1 MKNYEPY
8 LEVAVKA
15 AKDAGRVQ
23 RRSHQHSLHVEY
35 KAEINPV
42 TEVDRICEERIL
54 RRIRHAFP
62 DHEVLAEETPFER
75 KGSPWRWIVDPLD
88 GTSNYVHG
96 YPCFCVSIALEYE
109 GELSLAVVYDP
120 NLRELFHAVKGHGA
134 FLNGQRIRTSRNQDL
149 DTCLIGTGFPY
160 DIRQYPDFYLAFF
173 RTFMVRTL
181 ALRRPGSA
189 VLDLCYVAAGRFD
202 GFWEMKLHPWDMA
215 AGCLLVKEAGGKLTD
230 FNGGSHSI
238 YSSLETLAT
247 NGYIHEPMLE
257 IMREIKTA
265 FPPPWEEEALS
276 HKSRHVSPASAG
288 DPSPP

>member
-8 LEVAVKA
+8 LEVAVRA
-15 AKDAGRVQ
+15 AKEAGRIQ
-23 RRSHQHSLHVEY
+23 RRYLKRSLHVEY

-54 RRIRHAFP
+54 RRIRKAFP
-62 DHEVLAEETPFER
+62 EHEVLTEETPFEK

-120 NLRELFHAVKGHGA
+120 NLRELFYAVKGHGA
-134 FLNGQRIRTSRNQDL
+134 FLNGQRIRASKNRDL
-149 DTCLIGTGFPY
+149 NTCLIGTGFPY

-173 RTFMVRTL
+173 RSFMVRTL

-189 VLDLCYVAAGRFD
+189 VLDLSYVAAGRFD

-215 AGCLLVKEAGGKLTD
+215 AGCLLVEEAGGRLTD
-230 FNGGSHSI
+230 FEGGPHDI
-238 YSSLETLAT
+238 YSSSETLAT
-247 NGYIHEPMLE
+247 NGYIHGEMLE
-257 IMREIKTA
+257 VMREIKSA
-265 FPPPWEEEALS
+265 FPPPWEERTRSLECQPPL
-276 HKSRHVSPASAG
+276 P
-288 DPSPP
+288 PSDEDRSVP